1 MIKQTLVRLQ
11 YRNAYNFQPGRNRID
26 GVIRPWRQL
35 KARNFVTQQLVCSYR
50 SLPRL
55 SRLSLIGDQ
64 RYRGH
69 SFFSSEPSAESSR
82 NSVVKAATL
91 RASPASLKA
100 EKNPDDPAQKKAKER
115 QKEQAKKTLS
125 KAGEL
130 SRWKYINPLFLT
142 KKVWTW
148 LRAIGWFLVNPREV
162 LPKLANGWKH
172 FKLECL
178 HYWNGFKL
186 LWVDIK
192 FMFPLLKKLL
202 KGKNLTYR
210 ERNQLKRTSL
220 DCLRII
226 PFSMFILIPA
236 LEVLLP
242 VALYLFPNML
252 PSTFEKKS
260 AIEKKRKQVLAVRL
274 ELASFVEEML
284 SDYVKIMQKKD
295 KDHKE
300 YLPHAKLI
308 VTSMREQ
315 KPVSTSTILKVAKLF
330 DDHIT
335 IDNMN
340 REKLETLCRFMLI
353 GGISFASDEM
363 LRRSLKSKM
372 NTILRDDRLIKE
384 EGVNVLNIYEVNHA
398 LRERGMRGDNNLDYA
413 RARLAK
419 WISLS
424 QDQSIPIS
432 LLIMSRAFNFRL
444 AQESSEEARDRR
456 SSREK
461 PEEALLA
468 EVLSKEIS
476 DDAVDKMLVE
486 KAGVMDSEMRAK
498 VLKREKQ
505 LIEDDAEHEKTI
517 ESKAAPLHAQEK
529 EKAAKS
535 KLENLMSKLT
545 PEEIA
550 AKKLQDPSFVEEY
563 VKPALEEKDNKDK
576 VTKIKLE
583 QESLKREIEERKQKE
598 VDEQKLLKCSKEEVT
613 PASKEVEDDIAEEIG
628 VDDELREMQAEVIEY
643 WKDNLKVTKL
653 SNRVGKMIKKLEK
666 LQEGNDKLELN
677 DDELMERVQELYE
690 KEKATK
696 HEIADDTSNKQT
708 KS

>member
-1 MIKQTLVRLQ
+1 
-11 YRNAYNFQPGRNRID
+11 
-26 GVIRPWRQL
+26 
-35 KARNFVTQQLVCSYR
+35 
-50 SLPRL
+50 
-55 SRLSLIGDQ
+55 
-64 RYRGH
+64 
-69 SFFSSEPSAESSR
+69 
-82 NSVVKAATL
+82 
-91 RASPASLKA
+91 
-100 EKNPDDPAQKKAKER
+100 
-115 QKEQAKKTLS
+115 
-125 KAGEL
+125 
-130 SRWKYINPLFLT
+130 
-142 KKVWTW
+142 
-148 LRAIGWFLVNPREV
+148 
-162 LPKLANGWKH
+162 
-172 FKLECL
+172 
-178 HYWNGFKL
+178 L

-192 FMFPLLKKLL
+192 FMFPLIKKLL

-210 ERNQLKRTSL
+210 ERTQLKRTSL
-220 DCLRII
+220 DCLRIV

-236 LEVLLP
+236 LEILLP

-260 AIEKKRKQVLAVRL
+260 AIEKKQKQVLAVRL

-315 KPVSTSTILKVAKLF
+315 KPVSTSTIMKVAKLF

-340 REKLETLCRFMLI
+340 REKLEALCRFMLI
-353 GGISFASDEM
+353 GGTGFASDEM
-363 LRRSLKSKM
+363 LRRSLKNKM
-372 NTILRDDRLIKE
+372 SNIFKDDRLIKE
-384 EGVNVLNIYEVNHA
+384 EGVNVLNFYEVNMA
-398 LRERGMRGDNNLDYA
+398 LRERGMRGDTNLDYA

-424 QDQSIPIS
+424 QDQNIPIS
-432 LLIMSRAFNFRL
+432 LLIMSRAFNYRL
-444 AQESSEEARDRR
+444 AKESSEEARDWAR
-456 SSREK
+456 SHEK

-476 DDAVDKMLVE
+476 DEAVDKMLVE
-486 KAGVMDSEMRAK
+486 KAGVLDSEMVPK

-505 LIEDDAEHEKTI
+505 LIEDEAEHEKKVEI
-517 ESKAAPLHAQEK
+517 KAAPLHGEVK
-529 EKAAKS
+529 EKAAKK
-535 KLENLMSKLT
+535 KLENIISKLT
-545 PEEIA
+545 PEQIA
-550 AKKLQDPSFVEEY
+550 AKRLRDPSFVEEY

-583 QESLKREIEERKQKE
+583 QESLKKEIDERKQKE
-598 VDEQKLLKCSKEEVT
+598 LNEQNLLKCSKEKVT
-613 PASKEVEDDIAEEIG
+613 PGPKEVEDDIAEEIG
-628 VDDELREMQAEVIEY
+628 VDDDLREMQAEVIEY

-677 DDELMERVQELYE
+677 DDELMDRVQELYE
-690 KEKATK
+690 KEKATIQ
-696 HEIADDTSNKQT
+696 EIANDTSNKET